1 MSKLTKEELSEIQG
15 LVTEHNSLKMKLGE
29 TVISQNSI
37 MRSIDNLQAVFQNN
51 EKSLIEKYGEN
62 ASIDVMTG
70 EVSYPKM
77 ESK

>member
-51 EKSLIEKYGEN
+51 EKALIEKYGEN

-70 EVSYPKM
+70 EISYPKM